1 MATKMRFVDKVKM
14 SLEGVTI
21 AIDAMRANKVRAGLT
36 ILGVAVGV
44 FVVVVISAAVH
55 GINESVAKQFE
66 SAGPTTFFV
75 FRWPITFE
83 ACDGSD
89 DTCRWRSN
97 PRLTFP
103 EMDALARL
111 STVAEV
117 MPQQNWSVQAK
128 YRDKALS
135 SVQLLGVGSNWPAIN
150 PPDMTDGRAFTEQ
163 ESRSAAPVV
172 ILNTNAKQQLFGD
185 EEALGREIT
194 LNALSGNKVGSV
206 FTVIGVYQDNVS
218 FLSGGDHPKMVTS
231 IYALERKV
239 GAQMQFMS
247 LVVKPSAT
255 AQQGET
261 IDEVTASLRAQRG
274 LRPSRES
281 NFAIITQDKLFDVY
295 NKVFGVFFLVMISLS
310 SVGLLV
316 GGVGVVAIMM
326 ISVTERTREIGVRKA
341 LGATRGI
348 ILWQFLVEAVT
359 LTATGAM
366 IGLMLGWIVALI
378 VNKATPIAASVP
390 PLAVVAA
397 LGSSAITGIVFGML
411 PALKASQLDPVAA
424 LRYE

>member
-1 MATKMRFVDKVKM
+1 MAKMRFIDQVKM
-14 SLEGVTI
+14 SLEGVII
-21 AIDAMRANKVRAGLT
+21 AVDAMRANKVRAALT

-44 FVVVVISAAVH
+44 FVVVVMSAAVH

-75 FRWPITFE
+75 NRWPITFE

-97 PRLTFP
+97 PRITFA
-103 EMDALARL
+103 EMDAVGRL
-111 STVAEV
+111 SSVAEV
-117 MPQQNWSVQAK
+117 MPQMGWNVQSR
-128 YRDKALS
+128 YRDKLLS
-135 SVQLLGVGSNWPAIN
+135 SVQVLGVGANWPAIN
-150 PPDMTDGRAFTEQ
+150 PPDMQDGRVFTEQ

-172 ILNTNAKQQLFGD
+172 IINTNAKEKLFGD
-185 EEALGREIT
+185 EDGIGRQIT
-194 LNALSGNKVGSV
+194 LTALNGNHIGSS
-206 FTVIGVYQDNVS
+206 FTVIGVWKDNVS

-239 GAQMQFMS
+239 GAQTRYMS
-247 LVVKPSAT
+247 IIVKPSVT
-255 AQQGET
+255 ASRDQA
-261 IDEVTASLRAQRG
+261 IDEVTATLRAQRG
-274 LRPSRES
+274 LRPSQES
-281 NFAIITQDKLFDVY
+281 NFAVITQDKLFDVY
-295 NKVFGVFFLVMISLS
+295 NKVFGMFFLVMIALS

-341 LGATRGI
+341 LGATRGV

-359 LTATGAM
+359 LTATGAS
-366 IGLMLGWIVALI
+366 IGLVLGWVVALI
-378 VNKATPIAASVP
+378 VNATTPVQASVP

-411 PALKASQLDPVAA
+411 PALKASRLDPVAA

>member
-1 MATKMRFVDKVKM
+1 MRFVDKVKM
-14 SLEGVTI
+14 SFEGVVI
-21 AIDAMRANKVRAGLT
+21 AADAMRANKVRAALT

-44 FVVVVISAAVH
+44 FVVVVMSAAVH

-66 SAGPTTFFV
+66 SAGPTTFYV
-75 FRWPITFE
+75 NRWPITFE

-97 PRLTFP
+97 PRITFA
-103 EMDALARL
+103 EMDAIGRL
-111 STVAEV
+111 SSVAEV
-117 MPQQNWSVQAK
+117 MPQMGWNVQSR
-128 YRDKALS
+128 YRDRSLS
-135 SVQLLGVGSNWPAIN
+135 SVQVLGVGANWPAIN
-150 PPDMTDGRAFTEQ
+150 PPDMQDGRMFTEQ

-172 ILNTNAKQQLFGD
+172 IINTNAKEKLFGD
-185 EEALGREIT
+185 EDAIGRTIT
-194 LNALSGNKVGSV
+194 LTALSGNNVGST
-206 FTVIGVYQDNVS
+206 FTVIGVWKDNVS
-218 FLSGGDHPKMVTS
+218 FLQGGDHPKMVTS

-239 GAQMQFMS
+239 GAQTKYMS
-247 LVVKPSAT
+247 LVIKPSITVSRDQAV
-255 AQQGET
+255 
-261 IDEVTASLRAQRG
+261 DEVTASLRGQRG
-274 LRPSRES
+274 LRPSHES
-281 NFAIITQDKLFDVY
+281 NFAVITQDKLFETY
-295 NKVFGVFFLVMISLS
+295 NKIFGMFFLVMIALS

-359 LTATGAM
+359 LTATGAA
-366 IGLMLGWIVALI
+366 IGLVFGWVVALI
-378 VNKATPIAASVP
+378 VNASTPIQASVP

-411 PALKASQLDPVAA
+411 PALKASRLDPVAA

>member
-1 MATKMRFVDKVKM
+1 MAKMRFVDQVKM
-14 SLEGVTI
+14 SLEGVLI
-21 AIDAMRANKVRAGLT
+21 AIDAMRANKVRAALT

-44 FVVVVISAAVH
+44 FVVVVMSAAVH

-66 SAGPTTFFV
+66 SAGPTTFYV
-75 FRWPITFE
+75 NRWPITFE

-97 PRLTFP
+97 PRITFA
-103 EMDALARL
+103 EMDAIGRL
-111 STVAEV
+111 SSVAEV
-117 MPQQNWSVQAK
+117 MPQMGWNVQSR
-128 YRDKALS
+128 YRDKLLS
-135 SVQLLGVGSNWPAIN
+135 SVQLLGVGANWPAIN
-150 PPDMTDGRAFTEQ
+150 PPDMQDGRIFTEQ

-172 ILNTNAKQQLFGD
+172 IINTNAKQQLFGD
-185 EEALGREIT
+185 EDGIGKAIT
-194 LNALSGNKVGSV
+194 LTSLRGNNVGSV
-206 FTVIGVYQDNVS
+206 FTVIGIWKDNVS

-239 GAQMQFMS
+239 GAQTQYMS
-247 LVVKPSAT
+247 LVVKPSITVSRDQAV
-255 AQQGET
+255 
-261 IDEVTASLRAQRG
+261 DEVTASLRGQRG
-274 LRPSRES
+274 LRPSHES
-281 NFAIITQDKLFDVY
+281 NFAVITQDKLFDVY
-295 NKVFGVFFLVMISLS
+295 NKVFGMFFLVMIALS

-341 LGATRGI
+341 LGATRGV

-359 LTATGAM
+359 LTATGAS
-366 IGLMLGWIVALI
+366 IGLVIGWVVALI
-378 VNKATPIAASVP
+378 VNATTPIQASVP

-411 PALKASQLDPVAA
+411 PALKASRLDPVAA

>member
-1 MATKMRFVDKVKM
+1 MAKMRFVDQVKM
-14 SLEGVTI
+14 SLEGVLI
-21 AIDAMRANKVRAGLT
+21 AIDAMRANKVRAALT

-44 FVVVVISAAVH
+44 FVVVVMSAAVH

-75 FRWPITFE
+75 NRWPITFE

-97 PRLTFP
+97 PRITFA
-103 EMDALARL
+103 EMEAIGRL
-111 STVAEV
+111 SSVAEV
-117 MPQQNWSVQAK
+117 MPQMGWNVQSR
-128 YRDKALS
+128 YRDKLLS
-135 SVQLLGVGSNWPAIN
+135 SVQLLGVGANWPAIN
-150 PPDMTDGRAFTEQ
+150 PPDMQDGRVFTEQ

-185 EEALGREIT
+185 EDALGREIT
-194 LNALSGNKVGSV
+194 LTSLRGNNVGGS
-206 FTVIGVYQDNVS
+206 FTVIGVWKDNVS

-239 GAQMQFMS
+239 GAQTQYMS
-247 LVVKPSAT
+247 LIIKPSITVSRDQA
-255 AQQGET
+255 
-261 IDEVTASLRAQRG
+261 IDEVTASLRGQRG
-274 LRPSRES
+274 LRPSHES
-281 NFAIITQDKLFDVY
+281 NFAVITQDKLFDVY
-295 NKVFGVFFLVMISLS
+295 NKVFGMFFLVMIALS

-341 LGATRGI
+341 LGATRGV

-359 LTATGAM
+359 LTATGAS
-366 IGLMLGWIVALI
+366 IGLVLGWVVALI
-378 VNKATPIAASVP
+378 VNASTPIAASVP

-411 PALKASQLDPVAA
+411 PALKASRLDPVAA

>member
-1 MATKMRFVDKVKM
+1 MRLIDKLKM

-21 AIDAMRANKVRAGLT
+21 ALDAMRANKVRAALT

-55 GINESVAKQFE
+55 GINDSVAKQFE

-97 PRLTFP
+97 PRISFA
-103 EMDALARL
+103 EMEAIGRL
-111 STVAEV
+111 SSVAEV
-117 MPQQNWSVQAK
+117 MPQQAWSVQAK

-135 SVQLLGVGSNWPAIN
+135 SVQLVGVGSNWPSVN

-185 EEALGREIT
+185 EDALGREINLT
-194 LNALSGNKVGSV
+194 ALNGNKVGGI
-206 FTVIGVYQDNVS
+206 FTVIGVYKDNVS
-218 FLSGGDHPKMVTS
+218 FLSGGDHPKMITS
-231 IYALERKV
+231 IYALERRV
-239 GAQMQFMS
+239 GAQTQYMS
-247 LVVKPSAT
+247 LVVKPSET
-255 AQQGET
+255 AAQGEA

-274 LRPSRES
+274 LRPSHES
-281 NFAIITQDKLFDVY
+281 NFAIITQDKLFEVY
-295 NKVFGVFFLVMISLS
+295 NKVFGMFFLVMIALS

-341 LGATRGI
+341 LGATRGV

-359 LTATGAM
+359 LTATGAA
-366 IGLMLGWIVALI
+366 IGLTVGWMVALM
-378 VNKATPIAASVP
+378 VNKMTPIEASVP

-411 PALKASQLDPVAA
+411 PALKASRLDPVAA

>member
-1 MATKMRFVDKVKM
+1 MAKMRFVDQVKM
-14 SLEGVTI
+14 SFEGVLI
-21 AIDAMRANKVRAGLT
+21 AIDAMRANKVRAALT

-44 FVVVVISAAVH
+44 FVVVVMSAAVH

-66 SAGPTTFFV
+66 SAGPTTFYV
-75 FRWPITFE
+75 NRWPITFE

-97 PRLTFP
+97 PRITFA
-103 EMDALARL
+103 EMDAIGRL
-111 STVAEV
+111 SSVAEV
-117 MPQQNWSVQAK
+117 MPQMGWSVQSR
-128 YRDKALS
+128 YRDKLLS
-135 SVQLLGVGSNWPAIN
+135 SVQLLGVGANWPAIN
-150 PPDMTDGRAFTEQ
+150 PPDMQDGRVFTEQ

-172 ILNTNAKQQLFGD
+172 IINTNAKQQLFGD
-185 EEALGREIT
+185 EDALGREIT
-194 LNALSGNKVGSV
+194 LTSLRGNNVGGS
-206 FTVIGVYQDNVS
+206 FTVIGVWKDNVS

-239 GAQMQFMS
+239 GAQTQYMS
-247 LVVKPSAT
+247 LIIKPSITVSRDQA
-255 AQQGET
+255 
-261 IDEVTASLRAQRG
+261 IDEVTASLRGQRG
-274 LRPSRES
+274 LRPSHES
-281 NFAIITQDKLFDVY
+281 NFAVITQDKLFDVY
-295 NKVFGVFFLVMISLS
+295 NRVFGMFFLVMIALS

-341 LGATRGI
+341 LGATRGV

-359 LTATGAM
+359 LTATGAS
-366 IGLMLGWIVALI
+366 IGLVLGWVVALI
-378 VNKATPIAASVP
+378 VNASTPIAASVP

-411 PALKASQLDPVAA
+411 PALKASRLDPVAA

>member
-1 MATKMRFVDKVKM
+1 MAKMRFVDKVKM
-14 SLEGVTI
+14 SLEGVLI
-21 AIDAMRANKVRAGLT
+21 AIDAMRANKVRAALT

-44 FVVVVISAAVH
+44 FVVVVMSAAVH

-66 SAGPTTFFV
+66 SAGPTTFYV
-75 FRWPITFE
+75 NRWPITFE

-97 PRLTFP
+97 PRITFA
-103 EMDALARL
+103 EMDAIGRL
-111 STVAEV
+111 SSVAEV
-117 MPQQNWSVQAK
+117 MPQMGWSVQSR
-128 YRDKALS
+128 YRDKLLS
-135 SVQLLGVGSNWPAIN
+135 SVQLLGVGANWPAIN
-150 PPDMTDGRAFTEQ
+150 PPDMQDGRMFTEQ

-172 ILNTNAKQQLFGD
+172 IINTNAKQQLFGD
-185 EEALGREIT
+185 EDALGRAIT
-194 LNALSGNKVGSV
+194 LTSLRGNNVGGS
-206 FTVIGVYQDNVS
+206 FTVIGIWKDNVS
-218 FLSGGDHPKMVTS
+218 FLTGGDHPKMVTS

-239 GAQMQFMS
+239 GAQTQYMS
-247 LVVKPSAT
+247 LVVKPSITVSRDQA
-255 AQQGET
+255 
-261 IDEVTASLRAQRG
+261 IDEVTASLRGQRG
-274 LRPSRES
+274 LRPSHES
-281 NFAIITQDKLFDVY
+281 NFAVITQDKLFDTF
-295 NKVFGVFFLVMISLS
+295 NKIFGMFFLVMIALS

-341 LGATRGI
+341 LGATRGV

-359 LTATGAM
+359 LTATGAS
-366 IGLMLGWIVALI
+366 IGLVFGWIVALI
-378 VNKATPIAASVP
+378 VNASTPIAASVP

-411 PALKASQLDPVAA
+411 PALKASRLDPVAA

>member
-1 MATKMRFVDKVKM
+1 MARMRFVDKVKM
-14 SLEGVTI
+14 SFEGVVI
-21 AIDAMRANKVRAGLT
+21 AADAMRANKVRAALT

-44 FVVVVISAAVH
+44 FVVVVMSAAVH

-66 SAGPTTFFV
+66 SAGPTTFYV
-75 FRWPITFE
+75 NRWPITFE

-97 PRLTFP
+97 PRITFA
-103 EMDALARL
+103 EMDAIGRL
-111 STVAEV
+111 SSVAEV
-117 MPQQNWSVQAK
+117 MPQMGWNVQSR
-128 YRDKALS
+128 YRDRSLS
-135 SVQLLGVGSNWPAIN
+135 SVQVLGVGANWPAIN
-150 PPDMTDGRAFTEQ
+150 PPDMQDGRMFTEQ

-172 ILNTNAKQQLFGD
+172 IINTNAKEKLFGD
-185 EEALGREIT
+185 EDAIGRTIT
-194 LNALSGNKVGSV
+194 LTALSGNNVGST
-206 FTVIGVYQDNVS
+206 FTVIGVWKDNVS
-218 FLSGGDHPKMVTS
+218 FLQGGDHPKMVTS

-239 GAQMQFMS
+239 GAQTKYMS
-247 LVVKPSAT
+247 LVIKPSITVSRDQAV
-255 AQQGET
+255 
-261 IDEVTASLRAQRG
+261 DEVTASLRGQRG
-274 LRPSRES
+274 LRPSHES
-281 NFAIITQDKLFDVY
+281 NFAVITQDKLFETY
-295 NKVFGVFFLVMISLS
+295 NKIFGMFFLVMIALS

-359 LTATGAM
+359 LTATGAA
-366 IGLMLGWIVALI
+366 IGLVFGWVVALI
-378 VNKATPIAASVP
+378 VNASTPIQASVP

-411 PALKASQLDPVAA
+411 PALKASRLDPVAA

>member
-1 MATKMRFVDKVKM
+1 
-14 SLEGVTI
+14 
-21 AIDAMRANKVRAGLT
+21 VRAALT

-44 FVVVVISAAVH
+44 FVVVVMSAAVH

-66 SAGPTTFFV
+66 SAGPTTFYV
-75 FRWPITFE
+75 NRWPITFE

-97 PRLTFP
+97 PRITFA
-103 EMDALARL
+103 EMDAIGRL
-111 STVAEV
+111 SSVAEV
-117 MPQQNWSVQAK
+117 MPQMGWSVQSR
-128 YRDKALS
+128 YRDKLLS
-135 SVQLLGVGSNWPAIN
+135 SVQLLGVGANWPAIN
-150 PPDMTDGRAFTEQ
+150 PPDMQDGRMFTEQ

-172 ILNTNAKQQLFGD
+172 IINTNAKQQLFGD
-185 EEALGREIT
+185 EDALGRAIT
-194 LNALSGNKVGSV
+194 LTSLRGNNVGGS
-206 FTVIGVYQDNVS
+206 FTVIGVWKDNVS
-218 FLSGGDHPKMVTS
+218 FLTGGDHPKMVTS

-239 GAQMQFMS
+239 GAQTQYMS
-247 LVVKPSAT
+247 LIVKPSITVSRDQA
-255 AQQGET
+255 
-261 IDEVTASLRAQRG
+261 IDEVTASLRGQRG
-274 LRPSRES
+274 LRPSHES
-281 NFAIITQDKLFDVY
+281 NFAVITQDKLFDVY
-295 NKVFGVFFLVMISLS
+295 NKVFGMFFLVMIALS

-341 LGATRGI
+341 LGATRGV

-359 LTATGAM
+359 LTATGAS
-366 IGLMLGWIVALI
+366 IGLVLGWIVALI
-378 VNKATPIAASVP
+378 VNASTPIAASVP

-411 PALKASQLDPVAA
+411 PALKASRLDPVAA

>member
-1 MATKMRFVDKVKM
+1 MAKMRFVDKVKM
-14 SLEGVTI
+14 SLEGVLI
-21 AIDAMRANKVRAGLT
+21 AIDAMRANKVRAALT

-44 FVVVVISAAVH
+44 FVVVVMSAAVH

-66 SAGPTTFFV
+66 SAGPTTFYV
-75 FRWPITFE
+75 NRWPITFE

-97 PRLTFP
+97 PRITFA
-103 EMDALARL
+103 EMDAIGRL
-111 STVAEV
+111 SSVAEV
-117 MPQQNWSVQAK
+117 MPQMGWSVQSR
-128 YRDKALS
+128 YRDKLLS
-135 SVQLLGVGSNWPAIN
+135 SVQLLGVGANWPAIN
-150 PPDMTDGRAFTEQ
+150 PPDMQDGRMFTEQ

-172 ILNTNAKQQLFGD
+172 IINTNAKQQLFGD
-185 EEALGREIT
+185 EDALGRAIT
-194 LNALSGNKVGSV
+194 LTSLRGNNVGGS
-206 FTVIGVYQDNVS
+206 FTVIGVWKDNVS
-218 FLSGGDHPKMVTS
+218 FLTGGDHPKMVTS

-239 GAQMQFMS
+239 GAQTQYMS
-247 LVVKPSAT
+247 LIVKPSITVSRDQA
-255 AQQGET
+255 
-261 IDEVTASLRAQRG
+261 IDEVTASLRGQRG
-274 LRPSRES
+274 LRPSHES
-281 NFAIITQDKLFDVY
+281 NFAVITQDKLFDVY
-295 NKVFGVFFLVMISLS
+295 NKVFGMFFLVMIALS

-341 LGATRGI
+341 LGATRGV

-359 LTATGAM
+359 LTATGAS
-366 IGLMLGWIVALI
+366 IGLVLGWIVALI
-378 VNKATPIAASVP
+378 VNATTPIAASVP

-411 PALKASQLDPVAA
+411 PALKASRLDPVAA

>member
-1 MATKMRFVDKVKM
+1 MPKMRFVDKIKM
-14 SLEGVTI
+14 SLEGVVI
-21 AIDAMRANKVRAGLT
+21 AIDAMRANKVRAALT

-44 FVVVVISAAVH
+44 FVVVVMSAAVH

-66 SAGPTTFFV
+66 AAGPTTFFV
-75 FRWPITFE
+75 NRWPITFE

-97 PRLTFP
+97 PRITFA
-103 EMDALARL
+103 EMDAVGRL
-111 STVAEV
+111 PTVAEV
-117 MPQQNWSVQAK
+117 MPQMGWNVQSR
-128 YRDKALS
+128 YRDRLLS
-135 SVQLLGVGSNWPAIN
+135 SVQVLGVGANWPAIN
-150 PPDMTDGRAFTEQ
+150 PPDMQDGRVFTEQ

-172 ILNTNAKQQLFGD
+172 IINTNASEKLFGD
-185 EEALGREIT
+185 EDAIGKQVT
-194 LNALSGNKVGSV
+194 LTALSGNHVGSV
-206 FTVIGVYQDNVS
+206 FTVIGVWKDNVS

-239 GAQMQFMS
+239 GAQTRYMS
-247 LVVKPSAT
+247 IIVKPSVAAT
-255 AQQGET
+255 RDEA
-261 IDEVTASLRAQRG
+261 IDDVTATLRAQRG
-274 LRPSRES
+274 LRPSQES
-281 NFAIITQDKLFDVY
+281 NFAVITQDKLFDVY
-295 NKVFGVFFLVMISLS
+295 NKVFGMFFLVMIALS

-341 LGATRGI
+341 LGATRGV

-359 LTATGAM
+359 LTATGAS
-366 IGLMLGWIVALI
+366 IGLVLGWIVALV
-378 VNKATPIAASVP
+378 VNASTPIAASVP

-397 LGSSAITGIVFGML
+397 LGSSAVTGIVFGML
-411 PALKASQLDPVAA
+411 PALKASRLDPVAA

>member
-1 MATKMRFVDKVKM
+1 MAKMRFVDQVKM
-14 SLEGVTI
+14 SFEGVLI
-21 AIDAMRANKVRAGLT
+21 AIDAMRANKVRAALT

-44 FVVVVISAAVH
+44 FVVVVMSAAVH
-55 GINESVAKQFE
+55 GINQSVAKQFE
-66 SAGPTTFFV
+66 SAGPTTFYV
-75 FRWPITFE
+75 NRWPITFE

-97 PRLTFP
+97 PRITFA
-103 EMDALARL
+103 EMDAIGRL
-111 STVAEV
+111 SSVVEV
-117 MPQQNWSVQAK
+117 MPEMGWNVQSR
-128 YRDKALS
+128 YRDKMLS
-135 SVQLLGVGSNWPAIN
+135 SVQLLGVGANWPAIN
-150 PPDMTDGRAFTEQ
+150 PPDMQDGRMFTEQ

-185 EEALGREIT
+185 EDALGRAIT
-194 LNALSGNKVGSV
+194 LTSLRGNNVGGS
-206 FTVIGVYQDNVS
+206 FTVIGVWKDNVS
-218 FLSGGDHPKMVTS
+218 FLTGGDHPKMVTS

-239 GAQMQFMS
+239 GAQTQYMS
-247 LVVKPSAT
+247 LIIKPSITVSRDQA
-255 AQQGET
+255 
-261 IDEVTASLRAQRG
+261 IDEVTASLRGQRG

-281 NFAIITQDKLFDVY
+281 NFAVITQDKLFDVY
-295 NKVFGVFFLVMISLS
+295 NKVFGMFFLVMIALS

-341 LGATRGI
+341 LGATRGV

-359 LTATGAM
+359 LTATGAS
-366 IGLMLGWIVALI
+366 IGLVLGWIVALI
-378 VNKATPIAASVP
+378 VNASTPIAASVP

-411 PALKASQLDPVAA
+411 PALKASRLDPVAA

>member
-1 MATKMRFVDKVKM
+1 MAKMRFVDQVKM
-14 SLEGVTI
+14 SFEGVLI
-21 AIDAMRANKVRAGLT
+21 AIDAMRANKVRAALT

-44 FVVVVISAAVH
+44 FVVVVMSAAVH
-55 GINESVAKQFE
+55 GINQSVAKQFE
-66 SAGPTTFFV
+66 SAGPTTFYV
-75 FRWPITFE
+75 NRWPITFE

-97 PRLTFP
+97 PRITFA
-103 EMDALARL
+103 EMDAIGRL
-111 STVAEV
+111 SSVVEV
-117 MPQQNWSVQAK
+117 MPEMGWNVQSR
-128 YRDKALS
+128 YRDKMLS
-135 SVQLLGVGSNWPAIN
+135 SVQLLGVGANWPAIN
-150 PPDMTDGRAFTEQ
+150 PPDMQDGRMFTEQ

-185 EEALGREIT
+185 EDALGREIT
-194 LNALSGNKVGSV
+194 LTSLRGNNVGGS
-206 FTVIGVYQDNVS
+206 FTVIGVWKDNVS

-239 GAQMQFMS
+239 GAQTQYMS
-247 LVVKPSAT
+247 LIVKPSITVSRDQA
-255 AQQGET
+255 
-261 IDEVTASLRAQRG
+261 IDEVTASLRGQRG
-274 LRPSRES
+274 LRPSHES
-281 NFAIITQDKLFDVY
+281 NFAVITQDKLFDVY
-295 NKVFGVFFLVMISLS
+295 NKVFGMFFLVMIALS

-359 LTATGAM
+359 LTATGAS
-366 IGLMLGWIVALI
+366 IGLVLGWIVALI
-378 VNKATPIAASVP
+378 VNASTPIAASVP

-411 PALKASQLDPVAA
+411 PALKASRLDPVAA

>member
-1 MATKMRFVDKVKM
+1 MAKMRFIDQVKM
-14 SLEGVTI
+14 SLEGVII
-21 AIDAMRANKVRAGLT
+21 AVDAMRANKVRAALT

-44 FVVVVISAAVH
+44 FVVVVMSAAVH

-66 SAGPTTFFV
+66 AAGPTTFFV
-75 FRWPITFE
+75 NRWPITFE

-97 PRLTFP
+97 PRITFS
-103 EMDALARL
+103 EMEAVGRL
-111 STVAEV
+111 SSVAEV
-117 MPQQNWSVQAK
+117 MPQMGWNVQSR
-128 YRDKALS
+128 YRDKLLS
-135 SVQLLGVGSNWPAIN
+135 SVQVLGVGANWPAIN
-150 PPDMTDGRAFTEQ
+150 PPDMQDGRVFTEQ

-172 ILNTNAKQQLFGD
+172 IINTNAKEKLFGD
-185 EEALGREIT
+185 EDAIGKEINLTAL
-194 LNALSGNKVGSV
+194 NGNHIGST
-206 FTVIGVYQDNVS
+206 FTVIGVWKDNVS

-239 GAQMQFMS
+239 GAQSKYMS
-247 LVVKPSAT
+247 IIVKPSIT
-255 AQQGET
+255 ASRDQA
-261 IDEVTASLRAQRG
+261 IDEVTASLRGQRG
-274 LRPSRES
+274 LRPSQES
-281 NFAIITQDKLFDVY
+281 NFAVITQDKLFDVY
-295 NKVFGVFFLVMISLS
+295 NKVFGMFFLVMIALS

-341 LGATRGI
+341 LGATRGV

-359 LTATGAM
+359 LTATGAS
-366 IGLMLGWIVALI
+366 IGLVIGWVVALI
-378 VNKATPIAASVP
+378 VNATTPVQASVP

-397 LGSSAITGIVFGML
+397 LGSSAVTGIVFGML
-411 PALKASQLDPVAA
+411 PALKASRLDPVAA

>member
-1 MATKMRFVDKVKM
+1 MARMRFVDKIKM
-14 SLEGVTI
+14 SLEGVII
-21 AIDAMRANKVRAGLT
+21 AIDAMRANKVRAALT

-44 FVVVVISAAVH
+44 FVVVVMSAAVH

-66 SAGPTTFFV
+66 AAGPTTFYV
-75 FRWPITFE
+75 NRWPITFE

-97 PRLTFP
+97 PRITFA
-103 EMDALARL
+103 EMETIGRL
-111 STVAEV
+111 SSVAEV
-117 MPQQNWSVQAK
+117 MPQMQWNVQSR
-128 YRDKALS
+128 YRDKLLS
-135 SVQLLGVGSNWPAIN
+135 SVQLLGVGANWPTIN
-150 PPDMTDGRAFTEQ
+150 PPDMQDGRVFTEQ

-172 ILNTNAKQQLFGD
+172 VINTNAKEKLFGD
-185 EEALGREIT
+185 EDGIGKTIT
-194 LNALSGNKVGSV
+194 LTANNGNKMGST
-206 FTVIGVYQDNVS
+206 FTVIGVWKDNVS

-239 GAQMQFMS
+239 GAQTQYMS
-247 LVVKPSAT
+247 LIIKPSVT
-255 AQQGET
+255 SSRDQT
-261 IDEVTASLRAQRG
+261 IDDVTASLRGQRG
-274 LRPSRES
+274 LRPSHES
-281 NFAIITQDKLFDVY
+281 NFAVITQDKLFDVY
-295 NKVFGVFFLVMISLS
+295 NKVFGMFFLVMIALS

-341 LGATRGI
+341 LGATRGV

-359 LTATGAM
+359 LTATGAS
-366 IGLMLGWIVALI
+366 IGLVVGWVVALI
-378 VNKATPIAASVP
+378 VNATTPIQASVP
-390 PLAVVAA
+390 PLAVAAA

-411 PALKASQLDPVAA
+411 PALKASRLDPVAA

>member
-1 MATKMRFVDKVKM
+1 MARMRFVDKVKM
-14 SLEGVTI
+14 SFEGVVI
-21 AIDAMRANKVRAGLT
+21 AADAMRANKVRAALT

-44 FVVVVISAAVH
+44 FVVVVMSAAVH

-66 SAGPTTFFV
+66 SAGPTTFYV
-75 FRWPITFE
+75 NRWPITFE

-97 PRLTFP
+97 PRITFA
-103 EMDALARL
+103 EMDAIGRL
-111 STVAEV
+111 SSVAEV
-117 MPQQNWSVQAK
+117 MPQMGWNVQSR
-128 YRDKALS
+128 YRDRSLS
-135 SVQLLGVGSNWPAIN
+135 SVQVLGVGANWPAIN
-150 PPDMTDGRAFTEQ
+150 PPDMQDGRMFTEQ

-172 ILNTNAKQQLFGD
+172 IINTNAKEKLFGD
-185 EEALGREIT
+185 EDAIGRTIT
-194 LNALSGNKVGSV
+194 LTALSGNNVGST
-206 FTVIGVYQDNVS
+206 FTVIGVWKDNVS
-218 FLSGGDHPKMVTS
+218 FLQGGDHPKMVTS

-239 GAQMQFMS
+239 GAQTKYMS
-247 LVVKPSAT
+247 LVIKPSITVSRDQAV
-255 AQQGET
+255 
-261 IDEVTASLRAQRG
+261 DEVTASLRGQRG
-274 LRPSRES
+274 LRPSHES
-281 NFAIITQDKLFDVY
+281 NFAVITQDKLFDVY
-295 NKVFGVFFLVMISLS
+295 NKVFGMFFLVMIALS

-359 LTATGAM
+359 LTATGAA
-366 IGLMLGWIVALI
+366 IGLVFGWVVALI
-378 VNKATPIAASVP
+378 VNASTPIQASVP

-411 PALKASQLDPVAA
+411 PALKASRLDPVAA

>member
-1 MATKMRFVDKVKM
+1 MARMRIVDHIKM

-21 AIDAMRANKVRAGLT
+21 ALDAMRANKVRASLT

-55 GINESVAKQFE
+55 GINASVAKQFE

-75 FRWPITFE
+75 NRWPISFE
-83 ACDGSD
+83 PCDDSG
-89 DTCRWRSN
+89 DTCKWRAN
-97 PRLTFP
+97 PRITFA
-103 EMDALARL
+103 ESDALARL
-111 STVAEV
+111 SSVSEV
-117 MPQQNWSVQAK
+117 LIQQGWSVQAK
-128 YRDKALS
+128 YRDRALS
-135 SVQLLGVGSNWPAIN
+135 SVQVLGVTANWPAIE
-150 PPDMTDGRAFTEQ
+150 PPDMVDGRVFTEQ
-163 ESRSAAPVV
+163 ESRSAAAVA
-172 ILNTNAKQQLFGD
+172 ILNVNAKEQLFGEGD
-185 EEALGREIT
+185 AIGKEFTMTSLR
-194 LNALSGNKVGSV
+194 GNIGGPFV
-206 FTVIGVYQDNVS
+206 VIGVYKDEVS
-218 FLSGGDHPKMVTS
+218 FLSGGDHPKIVTS
-231 IYALERKV
+231 IYALERRL
-239 GAQMQFMS
+239 GAQTKYMS
-247 LVVKPSAT
+247 LVIKPSAGVP
-255 AQQGET
+255 QSET
-261 IDEVTASLRAQRG
+261 IDEVTSSLRAQRG
-274 LRPSRES
+274 LRPSHES

-295 NKVFGVFFLVMISLS
+295 NKVFGMFFLVMIALS

-359 LTATGAM
+359 LTATGAA
-366 IGLMLGWIVALI
+366 IGLIVGWVVALI
-378 VNKATPIAASVP
+378 VNATTPIQASVP

-411 PALKASQLDPVAA
+411 PALKASRLDPVAA

>member
-1 MATKMRFVDKVKM
+1 MAKMRLIDKIKM

-21 AIDAMRANKVRAGLT
+21 AIDAMRANKVRAALT

-66 SAGPTTFFV
+66 AAGPTTFFV
-75 FRWPITFE
+75 SRYPISFE
-83 ACDGSD
+83 NCQDSG
-89 DTCRWRSN
+89 DTCKWLSN
-97 PRLTFP
+97 PRLTFN
-103 EMDALARL
+103 EFDALSKLSSVDKIMIQQGWNVSAR
-111 STVAEV
+111 
-117 MPQQNWSVQAK
+117 
-128 YRDKALS
+128 YRDRLLS
-135 SVQLLGVGSNWPAIN
+135 SVQVVGVTSDWPEIN
-150 PPDMTDGRAFTEQ
+150 PPDMTDGRVFTEQ
-163 ESRSAAPVV
+163 ESRAAAPVA
-172 ILNTNAKQQLFGD
+172 ILNTNAKEQLFGD
-185 EEALGREIT
+185 ADAIGKEFT
-194 LNALSGNKVGSV
+194 MTALSGGNVGSS

-218 FLSGGDHPKMVTS
+218 FLSGGDHPKVMTS
-231 IYALERKV
+231 IYALSRKL
-239 GAQMQFMS
+239 GAQTQYMS
-247 LVVKPSAT
+247 FVVKPSTT
-255 AQQGET
+255 AAQGET
-261 IDEVTASLRAQRG
+261 IDDVTASLRAQRG
-274 LRPSRES
+274 LRPSHES
-281 NFAIITQDKLFDVY
+281 NFAILTQDKLFDVY
-295 NKVFGVFFLVMISLS
+295 NKVFGMFFLVMIALS

-359 LTATGAM
+359 LTATGAA
-366 IGLMLGWIVALI
+366 IGLTVGWIVALI
-378 VNKATPIAASVP
+378 VNKATPVQASVP

-411 PALKASQLDPVAA
+411 PALKASRLDPVAA

>member
-1 MATKMRFVDKVKM
+1 MARMRFVDKVKM
-14 SLEGVTI
+14 SLEGVRI
-21 AIDAMRANKVRAGLT
+21 AIDAMRANKVRAALT

-44 FVVVVISAAVH
+44 FVVVVMSAAVH
-55 GINESVAKQFE
+55 GINQSVAKQFE
-66 SAGPTTFFV
+66 SAGPTTFYV
-75 FRWPITFE
+75 NRWPITFE

-97 PRLTFP
+97 PRITFA
-103 EMDALARL
+103 EMDAIGRL
-111 STVAEV
+111 SSVAEV
-117 MPQQNWSVQAK
+117 MPQMGWSVQSR
-128 YRDKALS
+128 YRDKLLS
-135 SVQLLGVGSNWPAIN
+135 SVQLLGVGANWPAIN
-150 PPDMTDGRAFTEQ
+150 PPDMQDGRMFTEQ

-185 EEALGREIT
+185 EDALGRAIT
-194 LNALSGNKVGSV
+194 LTSLRGNNVGGS
-206 FTVIGVYQDNVS
+206 FTVIGVWKDNVS
-218 FLSGGDHPKMVTS
+218 FLTGGDHPKMVTS

-239 GAQMQFMS
+239 GAQTQYMS
-247 LVVKPSAT
+247 LIIKPSITVSRDQA
-255 AQQGET
+255 
-261 IDEVTASLRAQRG
+261 IDEVTASLRGQRG
-274 LRPSRES
+274 LRPSHES
-281 NFAIITQDKLFDVY
+281 NFAVITQDKLFDTF
-295 NKVFGVFFLVMISLS
+295 NKIFGMFFLVMIALS

-341 LGATRGI
+341 LGATRGV

-359 LTATGAM
+359 LTATGAA
-366 IGLMLGWIVALI
+366 IGLVFGWVVALI
-378 VNKATPIAASVP
+378 VNATTPIQASVP

-411 PALKASQLDPVAA
+411 PALKASRLDPVAA

>member
-1 MATKMRFVDKVKM
+1 MKMRAVDKIKM

-21 AIDAMRANKVRAGLT
+21 ALDAMRANKVRAALT

-66 SAGPTTFFV
+66 SAGPTTFYV
-75 FRWPITFE
+75 NRYPITFE
-83 ACDGSD
+83 SCDDSG
-89 DTCRWRSN
+89 DTCKWRAN
-97 PRLTFP
+97 PRLTFT
-103 EMDALARL
+103 EADALARL
-111 STVAEV
+111 TSVAEV
-117 MPQQNWSVQAK
+117 GIQQNWSVAAK
-128 YRDKALS
+128 YRDRSLS
-135 SVQLLGVGSNWPAIN
+135 SVNVLGVTSNWPALS
-150 PPDMTDGRAFTEQ
+150 PPDMVDGRMFTEQ
-163 ESRSAAPVV
+163 ESRSAARVV
-172 ILNTNAKQQLFGD
+172 VLNTTAKDHLFGD
-185 EEALGREIT
+185 EDALGKEVS
-194 LNALSGNKVGSV
+194 LSALQGSNVGAPFV
-206 FTVIGVYQDNVS
+206 VIGVYRDNTS

-231 IYALERKV
+231 IYALERRL
-239 GAQMQFMS
+239 GAQTKYMS
-247 LVVKPSAT
+247 FVIKPTAS

-274 LRPSRES
+274 LRPSHES
-281 NFAIITQDKLFDVY
+281 NFAVITQDKLFEVY
-295 NKVFGVFFLVMISLS
+295 NKVFGMFFLVMISLS

-341 LGATRGI
+341 LGATRGV

-359 LTATGAM
+359 LTATGAG
-366 IGLMLGWIVALI
+366 IGLTLGWIVALI
-378 VNKATPIAASVP
+378 VNKVTPVAASVP

-397 LGSSAITGIVFGML
+397 LGSSAVTGILFGML
-411 PALKASQLDPVAA
+411 PALKASRLDPVAA